1 MHFASNLRADSA
13 VSEWLG
19 TSDST
24 PPVSVWMVVDA
35 ALVDTKRLKQI
46 AGSLRWNMSNALEGS
61 ALERFGAQ
69 GPQLIE
75 MNGDASAVTAGLKRL
90 IDIDKRAPAFS
101 VIESPV
107 PLKELQSLCGYL
119 ALAQV
124 DGDLKVH
131 CRFADTRVLPHLLNA
146 LSAPQL
152 ARVSMAITRW
162 SWVDHLGQNRQWAT
176 PARALTTGL
185 ADASPHLELNMA
197 QFNAL
202 LDASEPDT
210 MFSLLT
216 ENTPELVPADARGD
230 FRDALA
236 AILAT
241 ANGLMLTS
249 PNDRWQFVVLSLSC
263 GVKFHEHPELQPMWL
278 TIKQG
283 TSTLVDEMKLWGDAL
298 WAELERK

>member
-1 MHFASNLRADSA
+1 MDFANNLRGDSA
-13 VSEWLG
+13 ATDLLG
-19 TSDST
+19 TSHSSPPST
-24 PPVSVWMVVDA
+24 VWMVVDA
-35 ALVDTKRLKQI
+35 ALVDTKRLKQM

-131 CRFADTRVLPHLLNA
+131 CRFADTRVLPHLLSA

-152 ARVSMAITRW
+152 ARVSMAITQW
-162 SWVDHLGQNRQWAT
+162 SWVDHLGQKRQWAA
-176 PARALTTGL
+176 PARAVTAGL

-216 ENTPELVPADARGD
+216 ENTPELVPADARGN

-236 AILAT
+236 AILMT
-241 ANGLMLTS
+241 ANKLVLTS

-263 GVKFHEHPELQPMWL
+263 GAKFHEHAELQPMWL
-278 TIKQG
+278 AIKQRG
-283 TSTLVDEMKLWGDAL
+283 TTLVEEMKLWSDSL